1 MKIRMTADS
10 TCDLSPELLRKYDIA
25 LAPLSVIIDGEVFH
39 DGVDVTPRDVFRAAD
54 AGKSVRTAAVN
65 AYEYKE
71 FFGKQLRNCDQLVH
85 ICISSEFSTCYAD
98 ACEAAAETGNVFVV
112 DSRNLSTGSGLLALE
127 GVEMAEKGMDGEAVA
142 EALRGKTGL
151 VDTSFVVRT
160 IDYLR
165 RGGRCSG
172 LEALGAKMLHIRPS
186 IVVRDGK
193 MHPGDKYRGRYE
205 HYLKHYIQDA
215 LAGRP
220 DDRFPAGVHHP
231 FTKRGGA
238 GALRDRH
245 GEELRPVPGSAG
257 DHGGLHSL
265 HPLRTGHAGHYLYE
279 EAVNEE
285 EPEGNRRGSSI
296 GSAGY
301 PRRNPADTDDPNHRR
316 SAAGTEPDA
325 DAAAA
330 DA

>member
-1 MKIRMTADS
+1 MKVRITADS
-10 TCDLSPELLRKYDIA
+10 TCDLSPELLWKYDIA

-127 GVEMAEKGMDGEAVA
+127 GMEMAEKGMAGEAVA

-205 HYLKHYIQDA
+205 HYLKHYIQHA
-215 LAGRP
+215 LA
-220 DDRFPAGVHHP
+220 DDRMIDFRRVFITHSPSEEGLVRFAIDTVKSYGLFQEVLETMAGCTVCTHC
-231 FTKRGGA
+231 G
-238 GALRDRH
+238 
-245 GEELRPVPGSAG
+245 
-257 DHGGLHSL
+257 
-265 HPLRTGHAGHYLYE
+265 
-279 EAVNEE
+279 
-285 EPEGNRRGSSI
+285 
-296 GSAGY
+296 
-301 PRRNPADTDDPNHRR
+301 
-316 SAAGTEPDA
+316 PDMLGIIFMRKQ
-325 DAAAA
+325 
-330 DA
+330 

>member
-1 MKIRMTADS
+1 MRIRITADS

-25 LAPLSVIIDGEVFH
+25 MAPLSVIIDGEVFH
-39 DGVDVTPRDVFRAAD
+39 DGVDVTPRDVFRAAE

-65 AYEYKE
+65 TYEYKE
-71 FFGKQLRNCDQLVH
+71 FFGIQLRDCDQLVH

-127 GVEMAEKGMDGEAVA
+127 GAEMAAEGMDGETIA
-142 EALRGKTGL
+142 ETLRGKTGL
-151 VDTSFVVRT
+151 VDASFVVRT

-172 LEALGAKMLHIRPS
+172 LEALGAKLLHIRPS

-215 LAGRP
+215 LE
-220 DDRFPAGVHHP
+220 DDRMIDFRRVFITHSPSEEGLVRFAIDTVKSYGLFQEVLETMAGCTVCTHCGP
-231 FTKRGGA
+231 
-238 GALRDRH
+238 
-245 GEELRPVPGSAG
+245 
-257 DHGGLHSL
+257 
-265 HPLRTGHAGHYLYE
+265 
-279 EAVNEE
+279 
-285 EPEGNRRGSSI
+285 
-296 GSAGY
+296 
-301 PRRNPADTDDPNHRR
+301 DTLGIMFMRKQ
-316 SAAGTEPDA
+316 
-325 DAAAA
+325 
-330 DA
+330 

>member
-1 MKIRMTADS
+1 MKVRITADS

-127 GVEMAEKGMDGEAVA
+127 GMEMAEKGMAGEAVA

-215 LAGRP
+215 LA
-220 DDRFPAGVHHP
+220 DDRMIDFRRVFITHSPSEEGLVRFAIDTVKSYGLFQEVLETMAGCTVCTHCGP
-231 FTKRGGA
+231 
-238 GALRDRH
+238 
-245 GEELRPVPGSAG
+245 
-257 DHGGLHSL
+257 
-265 HPLRTGHAGHYLYE
+265 
-279 EAVNEE
+279 
-285 EPEGNRRGSSI
+285 
-296 GSAGY
+296 
-301 PRRNPADTDDPNHRR
+301 DTLGIIFMRKQ
-316 SAAGTEPDA
+316 
-325 DAAAA
+325 
-330 DA
+330 